1 MELKMFQN
9 RLLGKEQTIYLFN
22 IESFMWFGKGFD
34 YLFLGFRV
42 NIEKVFNFLPN
53 LLQNILKVYLFA
65 LTEVIIKCTS
75 THIHI

>member
-34 YLFLGFRV
+34 YLFLGFSV
-42 NIEKVFNFLPN
+42 NIE
-53 LLQNILKVYLFA
+53 
-65 LTEVIIKCTS
+65 
-75 THIHI
+75 

>member
-34 YLFLGFRV
+34 YLFLGSRV

-53 LLQNILKVYLFA
+53 LLQIILLVF
-65 LTEVIIKCTS
+65 VCTYRS
-75 THIHI
+75 AY

>member
-34 YLFLGFRV
+34 YLFLGSRV
-42 NIEKVFNFLPN
+42 NIEKV
-53 LLQNILKVYLFA
+53 
-65 LTEVIIKCTS
+65 LTFYQIFCK
-75 THIHI
+75 